1 MTPREKAVEIWL
13 KFDEIIAR
21 NEILDEKPTID
32 DLINLTKHVALAS
45 VDMLIIDRIN
55 SEPMSSSPKTA
66 AWMLVREE
74 LENL

>member
-1 MTPREKAVEIWL
+1 MTARDKAIEMWL

-32 DLINLTKHVALAS
+32 DLINLTKQVTIAAVEL
-45 VDMLIIDRIN
+45 VITDRIN
-55 SEPMSSSPKTA
+55 SEPMSQSPRTA

>member
-1 MTPREKAVEIWL
+1 MTARDKAIEIWL

-32 DLINLTKHVALAS
+32 DLINLTKQVTIAAVEL
-45 VDMLIIDRIN
+45 VINDRIN

>member
-1 MTPREKAVEIWL
+1 MTARDKAIEMWL

-32 DLINLTKHVALAS
+32 DLINLTKQVTIAA
-45 VDMLIIDRIN
+45 VDMFIIDRIN
-55 SEPMSSSPKTA
+55 SEPMSQSPRTA

>member
-1 MTPREKAVEIWL
+1 MTARDKAIEMWL

-32 DLINLTKHVALAS
+32 DLINLTKQVTIAAVEL
-45 VDMLIIDRIN
+45 VITDRIN
-55 SEPMSSSPKTA
+55 SEPTSKSPRTA

>member
-1 MTPREKAVEIWL
+1 MTARDKAIEIWL

-55 SEPMSSSPKTA
+55 SEPMSQSPRTA

>member
-21 NEILDEKPTID
+21 NEILDQKPSID

-45 VDMLIIDRIN
+45 VDLLIVERIN
-55 SEPMSSSPKTA
+55 SEPMSQSPRTA